1 MTNDDQSTRPVPPS
15 ASLTADPLVGTVFE
29 GKYQILAKL
38 GEGGM
43 GVVYRAHHV
52 HMDVDVAIKFL
63 HHNLTED
70 PSILERFKREARAAV
85 RINHPNATTVM
96 DFGVLPDNTAY
107 LVMEYLEGESLR
119 DRIYR
124 HTMTAAEAIE
134 ILSETC
140 GAVDAAH
147 KRGVIHRDLKPD
159 NIFLKREAD
168 GKEIVK
174 VLDFGIAKLRD
185 KGEASHASL
194 TEAGMLIGTPH
205 YMSPEQCHGL
215 ELDPRSDVYSL
226 GVIAYELLAG
236 ELPFS
241 APTSLGIVLK
251 HINEEPRPLFIVN
264 PNIPRELE
272 KVVLRAL
279 SKRPDNRPATA
290 GQFARELEAACA
302 GNDVVATANLE
313 GEGVAFHTSML
324 SSPALVEEDRAETT
338 DAPAI
343 QTSLMSSP
351 LGHAETS
358 DAISVWH
365 TQDGAT
371 RETMANRAGPVQI
384 KEKSRTAPREESG
397 TLIASSSSL
406 AKEEAYVPAAAKPQ
420 VAEHAGGTLKMGAP
434 NQPGVRV
441 AQAIASP
448 ASSSVTSALI
458 SSVFSARNVA
468 IGVVAVIALAIGA
481 YVLVP
486 RSGLVNP
493 SGNINSGPP
502 SPPPAPKFVLPE
514 NMIEIKGGTFT
525 MGRNSGARTSL
536 DETPS
541 HEVTVKPFAIGKY
554 EVTRKEYADYLVATG
569 TRPPSDWKDGKY
581 EPGTDQFPVVNVSWD
596 DATAYCQWLSQKT
609 GLSYRLPS
617 EAEWEFAARSD
628 DQRLYPWGNTF
639 DPRNANTDTLE
650 VRLPLAVDSIQQ
662 AGDTSPFKVMGMA
675 GNVSEWTA
683 SDYQLYPNSAAKPD
697 INFGKKQLKILRGGN
712 YSAPKESSTTTCRQ
726 WLESTSKDAF
736 LGFRLAL
743 DLPQS
748 AK

>member
-15 ASLTADPLVGTVFE
+15 ASLTTDPLIGTVFD

-43 GVVYRAHHV
+43 GAVYRAHHV

-85 RINHPNATTVM
+85 RINHPNATAVM

-134 ILSETC
+134 ILSEAC
-140 GAVDAAH
+140 AAVDAAH

-168 GKEIVK
+168 GKELVK

-185 KGEASHASL
+185 KGEPSHASL

-215 ELDPRSDVYSL
+215 ELDSRSDVYSL
-226 GVIAYELLAG
+226 GVIAYELLSG
-236 ELPFS
+236 ELPFN

-251 HINEEPRPLFIVN
+251 HINEEPRPLYIVN

-279 SKRPDNRPATA
+279 SKRPDNRPSTA
-290 GQFARELEAACA
+290 GQFAQELEAACA
-302 GNDVVATANLE
+302 GNDVVSTANLE
-313 GEGVAFHTSML
+313 GEGIAFHTSML

-365 TQDGAT
+365 TQDGVP
-371 RETMANRAGPVQI
+371 RETIANRAAPVKIQ
-384 KEKSRTAPREESG
+384 EKPRTVPREESG

-406 AKEEAYVPAAAKPQ
+406 AKAEAYVPATAKPQ
-420 VAEHAGGTLKMGAP
+420 LIEHSGGTLKMGAP
-434 NQPGVRV
+434 HQPPRSPVGSISSADVPVPNPISTIFSIRNI
-441 AQAIASP
+441 AIATIMFVALVTGVLMVLP
-448 ASSSVTSALI
+448 SSVLLKPAATI
-458 SSVFSARNVA
+458 T
-468 IGVVAVIALAIGA
+468 
-481 YVLVP
+481 P
-486 RSGLVNP
+486 E
-493 SGNINSGPP
+493 
-502 SPPPAPKFVLPE
+502 PPPQPPKFVLPE
-514 NMIEIKGGTFT
+514 NMVEIKGGTFM
-525 MGRNSGARTSL
+525 MGRNPGPGVPL
-536 DETPS
+536 DETPAHQVS
-541 HEVTVKPFAIGKY
+541 VKDFAIGKY
-554 EVTRKEYADYLVATG
+554 EVTCKEYAEFIKDSGYPA
-569 TRPPSDWKDGKY
+569 PSNWKDNRY
-581 EPGTDQFPVVNVSWD
+581 APGEENLPVTNVSWE
-596 DATAYCQWLSQKT
+596 DATKYCEWLAKKT
-609 GLSYRLPS
+609 GLSYRLPT
-617 EAEWEFAARSD
+617 EAEWEYAARSD
-628 DQRLYPWGNTF
+628 DQRIYPWGNTF
-639 DPRNANTDTLE
+639 YTDNANTFELSLKRPLE
-650 VRLPLAVDSIQQ
+650 IN
-662 AGDTSPFKVMGMA
+662 SPKHADDKSAFGVLGMA
-675 GNVSEWTA
+675 GNVSEWAAT
-683 SDYQLYPNSAAKPD
+683 DYSPYPQSKAPPD
-697 INFGKKQLKILRGGN
+697 PNLGKRQLKITRGSNFWGVKTN
-712 YSAPKESSTTTCRQ
+712 ATTTYRQ
-726 WLESTSKDAF
+726 WDQPTVRQPYI
-736 LGFRLAL
+736 GFRLVL
-743 DLPQS
+743 DLPKDQ
-748 AK
+748 K

>member
-441 AQAIASP
+441 AQAIAPP

-525 MGRNSGARTSL
+525 MGRNPGPGVPL
-536 DETPS
+536 DETPA
-541 HEVTVKPFAIGKY
+541 HQVPVKAFAIGKY
-554 EVTRKEYADYLVATG
+554 EVTCKEYAEFIKESGYPA
-569 TRPPSDWKDGKY
+569 PSNWKDNRY
-581 EPGTDQFPVVNVSWD
+581 APGEENLPVTNVSWE
-596 DATAYCQWLSQKT
+596 DATQYCQWLAKKT
-609 GLSYRLPS
+609 GLAYRLPT
-617 EAEWEFAARSD
+617 EAEWEYAARSD
-628 DQRLYPWGNTF
+628 DQRIYPWGNTF
-639 DPRNANTDTLE
+639 YKDNANTSELKFERPLE
-650 VRLPLAVDSIQQ
+650 IN
-662 AGDTSPFKVMGMA
+662 SPKHADDKSAFGVLGMA

-683 SDYQLYPNSAAKPD
+683 SDRSLYPSSTAPSFPD
-697 INFGKKQLKILRGGN
+697 PGETRKIARGGN
-712 YSAPKESSTTTCRQ
+712 YIGPKEGATSTI
-726 WLESTSKDAF
+726 
-736 LGFRLAL
+736 
-743 DLPQS
+743 
-748 AK
+748 